1 MDTVIFSE
9 LDLFKVKY
17 DSIISN
23 YKSLNGNLSNISCDI
38 KKLENIHNAYINNED
53 MNSLNFSIYVDDIK
67 HQINLTKME
76 YKYISDLF
84 FINLNKLYR
93 DLFKLYT
100 KVVRNLLDI
109 YKENR
114 DVVIKIWNSQDKS
127 HSESVDFKKIK
138 KSIKTIADAT
148 RTSNSITY
156 DNKIFEEIKKKF
168 FSNIK
173 IYNELDNTDYDLQSI
188 QIIYSEL
195 VKRLEELFLSQELI
209 KFNLDDIQFKAD
221 KGILTQTFMMDLNGK
236 IDRIKIDYTI
246 FIKILESILNIHN
259 TISDR
264 HNTITTIIANYVNYD
279 EDSIEESGSKTP
291 KLSKLFPRK
300 LSKDNN

>member
-1 MDTVIFSE
+1 MDTPIFSE

-23 YKSLNGNLSNISCDI
+23 YKSLIENLSNISSDI
-38 KKLENIHNAYINNED
+38 KKLENIHNAYINNDD
-53 MNSLNFSIYVDDIK
+53 MSSLNFSIYVDDIK

-76 YKYISDLF
+76 YKYISDVLYL
-84 FINLNKLYR
+84 NLNKFYR

-109 YKENR
+109 YKENK
-114 DVVIKIWNSQDKS
+114 DVVIKIWNSQDKL
-127 HSESVDFKKIK
+127 HSESTDFKKIK
-138 KSIKTIADAT
+138 KSIKSIADAT
-148 RTSNSITY
+148 RTSNSITF

-168 FSNIK
+168 YSNIK
-173 IYNELDNTDYDLQSI
+173 IYNELDQNDYDITTI
-188 QIIYSEL
+188 QTIYNEL
-195 VKRLEELFLSQELI
+195 IKRLEELFLSQELI
-209 KFNLDDIQFKAD
+209 KFNLVDIKFKAD

-236 IDRIKIDYTI
+236 IDRIKIDYNILT
-246 FIKILESILNIHN
+246 KILESILNIHT

-279 EDSIEESGSKTP
+279 EDSTEESQTKTP
-291 KLSKLFPRK
+291 KLSKLFNRK
-300 LSKDNN
+300 ISSIE

>member
-1 MDTVIFSE
+1 MDTPIFSE

-23 YKSLNGNLSNISCDI
+23 YKSLLENLSNISSDI

-53 MNSLNFSIYVDDIK
+53 MSSLNFSIYVDDIK

-76 YKYISDLF
+76 YKYISDVLYL
-84 FINLNKLYR
+84 NLNKFYR

-109 YKENR
+109 YKENK
-114 DVVIKIWNSQDKS
+114 DVVIKIWNSQDKL
-127 HSESVDFKKIK
+127 HSESTDFKKIK
-138 KSIKTIADAT
+138 KSIKSIADAT

-168 FSNIK
+168 YSNIK
-173 IYNELDNTDYDLQSI
+173 IYNELDQNDYDITTVQT
-188 QIIYSEL
+188 IYNEL
-195 VKRLEELFLSQELI
+195 IKRLEELFLSQELI
-209 KFNLDDIQFKAD
+209 KFNLEDIKFKAD

-236 IDRIKIDYTI
+236 IDRIKIDYNILT
-246 FIKILESILNIHN
+246 KILESILNIHS

-279 EDSIEESGSKTP
+279 EDSTEESRTP
-291 KLSKLFPRK
+291 KLTKLFARK
-300 LSKDNN
+300 ISTLE

>member
-1 MDTVIFSE
+1 MDTPNFSE
-9 LDLFKVKY
+9 LDLFKIKY

-23 YKSLNGNLSNISCDI
+23 YKSLIENLSNISSDI

-53 MNSLNFSIYVDDIK
+53 MSSLNFSIYVDDIK

-76 YKYISDLF
+76 YKYISDVLYL
-84 FINLNKLYR
+84 NLNKFYR

-100 KVVRNLLDI
+100 KVIRNLLDI
-109 YKENR
+109 FKENK
-114 DVVIKIWNSQDKS
+114 DVVIKIWNSQDKL
-127 HSESVDFKKIK
+127 HLESTDFKKIK
-138 KSIKTIADAT
+138 KSIKSIADAT

-173 IYNELDNTDYDLQSI
+173 IYSELDQNDYDITTVQTIYNELI
-188 QIIYSEL
+188 
-195 VKRLEELFLSQELI
+195 KRLEELFLSQELI
-209 KFNLDDIQFKAD
+209 KFNLEDIKFKAD

-236 IDRIKIDYTI
+236 IDRIKIDYNILT
-246 FIKILESILNIHN
+246 KILESILNIHS
-259 TISDR
+259 TISER

-279 EDSIEESGSKTP
+279 EDSTEESQAKTP
-291 KLSKLFPRK
+291 KLNKLFNK
-300 LSKDNN
+300 KFSSIE